1 MDNERKAQV
10 AILGTGSYLPERVVT
25 NDEVAPGMG
34 SSDEWIFTH
43 TGIHSRHWAAPEESS
58 STLGA
63 VAGRRALEAAG
74 LKPEDIDFIL
84 CATSTPDYGNF
95 PSTACLVQKHMGC
108 VNAAALD
115 VSAAC
120 SGFAY
125 ALEMGRTYV
134 LAHPDH
140 KMLVLGAEVLSRS
153 VDWTERTVSMLFGD
167 GAGAVV
173 LGARPEGFPEEPC
186 ASLLGADGTGYES
199 IYREGGLKE
208 EPKPDAP
215 IPYMKM
221 QGRAVFNFAVKKL
234 DSIITDL
241 CTQAGVDKNTLTRI
255 FPHQANARIIEAVA
269 RRAELPLEKFYCNL
283 ETIGNTSSA
292 SIPLC
297 LDQAVRSGELKPGD
311 RIALAGFGSGLTW
324 AGMLMTWPS
333 L

>member
-95 PSTACLVQKHMGC
+95 PSTACLVQKHIGC

-140 KMLVLGAEVLSRS
+140 KVLVLGAEVLSRS

-186 ASLLGADGTGYES
+186 ASLLGADGTGYEA

-234 DSIITDL
+234 DEIVRTLCDKAGITVDELDL
-241 CTQAGVDKNTLTRI
+241 VV
-255 FPHQANARIIEAVA
+255 PHQANIRILEAVA
-269 RRAELPLEKFYCNL
+269 RRMELPNEKIYANL
-283 ETIGNTSSA
+283 ATIGNTSSA

-297 LDQAVRSGELKPGD
+297 LDKAVREGTIKDGMKV
-311 RIALAGFGSGLTW
+311 ALAGFGAGLTW
-324 AGMLMTWPS
+324 AGAYLRWPY

>member
-74 LKPEDIDFIL
+74 LKPEDVNYIL

-125 ALEMGRTYV
+125 ALEMGRCYV

-140 KMLVLGAEVLSRS
+140 KVLVLGTEVLSRS

-173 LGARPEGFPEEPC
+173 LGARPEGFPETPC
-186 ASLLGADGTGYES
+186 ASLLGADGTGYEA

-208 EPKPDAP
+208 EPRPDMP

-241 CTQAGVDKNTLTRI
+241 CTQAGVDKNTLSRI

-269 RRAELPLEKFYCNL
+269 RRAELPLEKFFCNL
-283 ETIGNTSSA
+283 ETIGNTSTA